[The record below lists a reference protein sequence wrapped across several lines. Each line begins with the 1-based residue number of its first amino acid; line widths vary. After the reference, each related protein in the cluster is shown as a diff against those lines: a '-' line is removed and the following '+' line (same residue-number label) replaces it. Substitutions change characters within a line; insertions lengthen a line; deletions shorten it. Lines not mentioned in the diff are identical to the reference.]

1 VSVRRLSRYEVIDIQ
16 WLSGVENF
24 VSERDDFIFN
34 SFRNFKQ

>member
-1 VSVRRLSRYEVIDIQ
+1 MSVRRLSRYEVIDIQ